1 VNFSSTQGGR
11 NVATPSQTAIPSS
24 ANGALVRRS
33 RPAIADDATQL
44 IGNTPLVRLSRFAPD
59 TTASL
64 LGKVE
69 AFSPGF
75 SVKDR
80 IGFSMIEA
88 AEREGLITPGETIII
103 EPTSGNTGIALAW
116 VAAARGYRL
125 ILTMPESMSTERRV
139 LLLGYGA
146 ELILT
151 PAAEG
156 MTGAIEVAERLVE
169 ATPGGW
175 MPMQF
180 ENSANPQI
188 HRETTAIEIWED
200 TEGSVDIVVA
210 GIGTGGTISGV
221 GQVLKT
227 LKPSV
232 QMVAVE
238 PGESPIL
245 AGGTAG
251 PHKIQGIGANFVPEV
266 LDRSIIDEL
275 IEVWGEEAIDAAR
288 ELMLREGLLVGIS
301 CGAAAHAAREI
312 ANRSENAGKVI
323 VVVLPDTG
331 ERYLSTPLFAE
342 LRDRAAALPTTE

>member
-1 VNFSSTQGGR
+1 MST
-11 NVATPSQTAIPSS
+11 TSQSGS
-24 ANGALVRRS
+24 ASIAGDMLVRRQ

-59 TTASL
+59 AHATL
-64 LGKVE
+64 LGKLE

-88 AEREGLITPGETIII
+88 AEREGLIRPGETVII

-116 VAAARGYRL
+116 IAAAKGYRL
-125 ILTMPESMSTERRV
+125 ILTMPESMSHERRV

-156 MTGAIEVAERLVE
+156 MTGAIDVAARLVE
-169 ATPGGW
+169 ETPGGW

-180 ENSANPQI
+180 ENPANPQI

-200 TEGSVDIVVA
+200 TGGTVDIVVA
-210 GIGTGGTISGV
+210 GIGTGGTITGV
-221 GQVLKT
+221 GQVLKS

-238 PGESPIL
+238 PGESPVL
-245 AGGTAG
+245 AGGLAA
-251 PHKIQGIGANFVPEV
+251 PHKIQGIGANFVPDV
-266 LDRSIIDEL
+266 LDLSIIDEL
-275 IEVWGEEAIDAAR
+275 VEVYGDESVEAAR

-301 CGAAAHAAREI
+301 CGAAALAARDI
-312 ANRSENAGKVI
+312 ANKPENADKVI

-342 LRDRAAALPTTE
+342 LREQAAELPTTS

>member
-1 VNFSSTQGGR
+1 
-11 NVATPSQTAIPSS
+11 VATPSQTATTSS
-24 ANGALVRRS
+24 VNGALIRRT

-69 AFSPGF
+69 AFSPGY

-88 AEREGLITPGETIII
+88 AEREGLITPGETVII

-169 ATPGGW
+169 ETPGGW

-180 ENSANPQI
+180 ENQANPQI
-188 HRETTAIEIWED
+188 HRETTAIEIWQD
-200 TEGSVDIVVA
+200 TEGTVDIVVA

-238 PGESPIL
+238 PGESPVL
-245 AGGTAG
+245 GGGAAG
-251 PHKIQGIGANFVPEV
+251 PHKIQGIGANFVPDA

-275 IEVWGEEAIDAAR
+275 IEVWGDQAIDAAR
-288 ELMLREGLLVGIS
+288 ELMLREGLLLGIS

-312 ANRSENAGKVI
+312 ANRPENAGKVI

-342 LRDRAAALPTTE
+342 LRDQAAALPTTE

>member
-1 VNFSSTQGGR
+1 
-11 NVATPSQTAIPSS
+11 VATPSQTATTSS
-24 ANGALVRRS
+24 VNGALIRRT

-69 AFSPGF
+69 AFSPGY

-88 AEREGLITPGETIII
+88 AEREGLITPGETVII

-156 MTGAIEVAERLVE
+156 MTGAIEVAERLVQE
-169 ATPGGW
+169 TPGGW

-180 ENSANPQI
+180 ENQANPQI
-188 HRETTAIEIWED
+188 HRETTAIEIWQD
-200 TEGSVDIVVA
+200 TEGTVDIVVA
-210 GIGTGGTISGV
+210 GIGTGGTVSGV

-238 PGESPIL
+238 PGESPVL
-245 AGGTAG
+245 GGGAAG
-251 PHKIQGIGANFVPEV
+251 PHKIQGIGANFVPDV

-275 IEVWGEEAIDAAR
+275 IEVWGDQAIDAAR
-288 ELMLREGLLVGIS
+288 ELMLREGLLLGIS

-312 ANRSENAGKVI
+312 ANRPENAGKVI

-342 LRDRAAALPTTE
+342 LRDQAAALPTTE

>member
-1 VNFSSTQGGR
+1 MST
-11 NVATPSQTAIPSS
+11 TSQTGS
-24 ANGALVRRS
+24 ASIAGDTPVRRQ

-59 TTASL
+59 AQATL
-64 LGKVE
+64 LGKLE
-69 AFSPGF
+69 AFSPGY

-88 AEREGLITPGETIII
+88 AEREGLIHPGETVII

-116 VAAARGYRL
+116 IAAAKGYRL
-125 ILTMPESMSTERRV
+125 ILTMPESMSHERRV

-156 MTGAIEVAERLVE
+156 MTGAIEVAARLVDE
-169 ATPGGW
+169 TPGGW

-180 ENSANPQI
+180 ENPANPRI

-200 TEGSVDIVVA
+200 TGGTVDIVVA
-210 GIGTGGTISGV
+210 GIGTGGTITGV
-221 GQVLKT
+221 GQVLKS

-232 QMVAVE
+232 RMIAVE
-238 PGESPIL
+238 PGESPVL
-245 AGGTAG
+245 AGGLAA
-251 PHKIQGIGANFVPEV
+251 PHKIQGIGANFVPDV
-266 LDRSIIDEL
+266 LDLAIIDEL
-275 IEVWGEEAIDAAR
+275 VEVYGDEAVDAAR

-301 CGAAAHAAREI
+301 CGAAAYAARDI
-312 ANRSENAGKVI
+312 ASKPENAGKVI

-342 LRDRAAALPTTE
+342 LREQAAELPTTS